1 MPWKFTPSVAL
12 REKVMVVLR
21 ASRST
26 WPDVSTGQ
34 RAKLKVPDDHIILTK
49 PISND
54 PQGPVTRYGDERWQL
69 IVRWVLNA
77 QIAAE
82 ALGVTS
88 KNVDEMKAKSTNA
101 EVRRLLGVDG
111 KFGAMMGLSDDWAFN
126 LVKQVGNYGES
137 YERTVGMGSPLKLQR
152 GANALW
158 TKGGLLFTPP
168 FQ

>member
-1 MPWKFTPSVAL
+1 
-12 REKVMVVLR
+12 
-21 ASRST
+21 
-26 WPDVSTGQ
+26 
-34 RAKLKVPDDHIILTK
+34 
-49 PISND
+49 
-54 PQGPVTRYGDERWQL
+54 
-69 IVRWVLNA
+69 
-77 QIAAE
+77 
-82 ALGVTS
+82 
-88 KNVDEMKAKSTNA
+88 MKAKSTNA

-126 LVKQVGNYGES
+126 LIKQVGNYGES